1 MDFKDVKAEKI
12 RRLIAI
18 FALIVTVFYLYWRVT
33 ETLNPEARLFSWALW
48 SAELFSAVSTFLFYF
63 AVWRPLTRKSPEP
76 LLNRTVDVFIPT
88 KDESV
93 SVLRKSLLACNDMKY
108 PHRTVLLDDGD
119 RPEVKALCD
128 ELNIDYLARPS
139 HEGAKAGNLNYALE
153 HSTAEFIA
161 VFDADHAPLPHFID
175 RLIGYFRDDKVAF
188 VQAPQEF
195 YNIDSFQH
203 RVDHKKK
210 YIWGEQYLFF
220 SLIQPGRDRW
230 GAAYFVGSCALLR
243 RKALDD
249 VGGFATGS
257 ITEDMLTSIKI
268 HGKGWKSAYHNENLA
283 YGIAAETLLPF
294 HIQRYRWGIGGWQ
307 VFFKANPL
315 FVRGLSLSQR
325 LCYLAGMI
333 YPIEGFQKLIFYATP
348 PIALF
353 TGVLPMR
360 ALDINYI
367 LHFVPYYVIT
377 LFAFNEMGRGYG
389 GNLLL
394 EQFSMGKYA
403 TYIRSLGAFFL
414 RGGRSKFRVTP
425 KGRAGAHSHLLII
438 PQAAVLV
445 VSIIAITWALYEL
458 LLGSRH
464 DDFVVAVNCLWAL
477 YNSGLGLAIIRYDY
491 KKLVQRRKDYRV
503 RDSLPVIYHL
513 ARRKTETGHLA
524 VADNL
529 TKDGLSLLAIGRI
542 PLSEHLDLK
551 IILPRHNLVASA
563 KVVQGKTTKAKGHI
577 ISKVGVKFEEVSI
590 DHQDWLSR
598 YIQESSV
605 SKFMNEYSTRYKTYL
620 ERHFTEQ
627 KRQLKRAYRALAYL
641 PVVVHA
647 EDGDASHAVIKNMS
661 SSGLLLTVRDDILQG
676 EHITVETVIGDEV
689 IAMKGIVV
697 RRVSHDAEEF
707 TEYFLGVKLDESS
720 IENAGRILEIAD
732 RVAKLLYP

>member
-1 MDFKDVKAEKI
+1 MDFKDIKAEKI
-12 RRLIAI
+12 RRLIAV
-18 FALIVTVFYLYWRVT
+18 FALVVTVFYLYWRVT
-33 ETLNPEARLFSWALW
+33 ETLNPEARLFSWTLW
-48 SAELFSAVSTFLFYF
+48 SAELFSAVTTFLFYF
-63 AVWRPLTRKSPEP
+63 TVWKPISRKAPEP
-76 LLNRTVDVFIPT
+76 LLGRTVDVFIPT
-88 KDESV
+88 KNESL
-93 SVLRKSLLACNDMKY
+93 SVLRKTLLACNDMKY

-119 RPEVKALCD
+119 RAEVKVLCE
-128 ELNIDYLARPS
+128 ELNVDYLARPS
-139 HEGAKAGNLNYALE
+139 HDGAKAGNLNYALE
-153 HSTAEFIA
+153 RSTAEFIA

-230 GAAYFVGSCALLR
+230 NAAYFVGSCALLR

-249 VGGFATGS
+249 VKGFATGS

-268 HGKGWKSAYHNENLA
+268 HGKGWKSVYHNENLA

-315 FVRGLSLSQR
+315 FVRGLSFPQR
-325 LCYLAGMI
+325 LCYLASMI

-353 TGVLPMR
+353 TGVLPMQ

-367 LHFVPYYVIT
+367 LHFVPYYVIA
-377 LFAFNEMGRGYG
+377 LFAFNEMGRGFG

-403 TYIRSLGAFFL
+403 TYIHSLGAFFL

-425 KGRAGAHSHLLII
+425 KGRASARPYLLII

-445 VSIIAITWALYEL
+445 VSIFAIAWALYEL

-491 KKLVQRRKDYRV
+491 KKIVQRRSDYRV
-503 RDSLPVIYHL
+503 RDAVPVIYHF
-513 ARRKTETGHLA
+513 AKRKMESGRLA

-529 TKDGLSLLAIGRI
+529 TKSGISLLAVGRI

-551 IILPRHNLVASA
+551 IILPKHNLVASA
-563 KVVQGKTTKAKGHI
+563 RVIQGKTTRANNHV
-577 ISKVGVKFEEVSI
+577 ISRMGLEFDEVSI

-598 YIQESSV
+598 YIQESAV
-605 SKFMNEYSTRYKTYL
+605 TKFMNEYNTRYKTYL
-620 ERHFTEQ
+620 ERQFTEQ
-627 KRQLKRAYRALAYL
+627 KKFTKRAYRALAYL
-641 PVVVHA
+641 PVVIHA
-647 EDGDASHAVIKNMS
+647 EGGDASHAVIKNMS
-661 SSGLLLTVRDDILQG
+661 SSGLLLNVRDDILQG
-676 EHITVETVIGDEV
+676 ERITVDTVIEDEV
-689 IAMKGIVV
+689 ISMKGIVV
-697 RRVSHDAEEF
+697 RRVPHDAEEF

-720 IENAGRILEIAD
+720 ADNAGRLLEIAD
-732 RVAKLLYP
+732 KIADLLYK

>member
-1 MDFKDVKAEKI
+1 
-12 RRLIAI
+12 
-18 FALIVTVFYLYWRVT
+18 
-33 ETLNPEARLFSWALW
+33 
-48 SAELFSAVSTFLFYF
+48 
-63 AVWRPLTRKSPEP
+63 
-76 LLNRTVDVFIPT
+76 
-88 KDESV
+88 
-93 SVLRKSLLACNDMKY
+93 
-108 PHRTVLLDDGD
+108 
-119 RPEVKALCD
+119 
-128 ELNIDYLARPS
+128 
-139 HEGAKAGNLNYALE
+139 
-153 HSTAEFIA
+153 
-161 VFDADHAPLPHFID
+161 
-175 RLIGYFRDDKVAF
+175 
-188 VQAPQEF
+188 
-195 YNIDSFQH
+195 
-203 RVDHKKK
+203 
-210 YIWGEQYLFF
+210 
-220 SLIQPGRDRW
+220 
-230 GAAYFVGSCALLR
+230 
-243 RKALDD
+243 
-249 VGGFATGS
+249 
-257 ITEDMLTSIKI
+257 
-268 HGKGWKSAYHNENLA
+268 
-283 YGIAAETLLPF
+283 
-294 HIQRYRWGIGGWQ
+294 
-307 VFFKANPL
+307 
-315 FVRGLSLSQR
+315 
-325 LCYLAGMI
+325 
-333 YPIEGFQKLIFYATP
+333 
-348 PIALF
+348 
-353 TGVLPMR
+353 MR

-513 ARRKTETGHLA
+513 ARRKTEIGHLA

>member
-1 MDFKDVKAEKI
+1 MDFKDIKAERI
-12 RRLIAI
+12 RRLIAV
-18 FALIVTVFYLYWRVT
+18 FALVVTVFYLYWRVT
-33 ETLNPEARLFSWALW
+33 ETFNPEAQLFSWTLW
-48 SAELFSAVSTFLFYF
+48 SAELYSALSTFLFYF
-63 AVWRPLTRKSPEP
+63 AVWKPITRKPPDP
-76 LLNRTVDVFIPT
+76 LLDRTVDVFVPT
-88 KDESV
+88 KNESV
-93 SVLRKSLLACNDMKY
+93 SVLRKTLLACKDMKY
-108 PHRTVLLDDGD
+108 PHRTVLLDDGN
-119 RPEVKALCD
+119 RPEVEALCD
-128 ELNIDYLARPS
+128 ELKVDYLARPS

-153 HSTAEFIA
+153 RSTAEFIA
-161 VFDADHAPLPHFID
+161 VFDADHAPLPHFIE
-175 RLIGYFRDDKVAF
+175 RLIGYFHDDKVAF

-220 SLIQPGRDRW
+220 SLIQPGRDHW
-230 GAAYFVGSCALLR
+230 NAAYFVGSCALLR
-243 RKALDD
+243 RRALGD

-268 HGKGWKSAYHNENLA
+268 HGKGWKSVYHNENLA

-315 FVRGLSLSQR
+315 FVRGLSVPQR
-325 LCYLAGMI
+325 LCYLASII

-360 ALDINYI
+360 ALDINYV
-367 LHFVPYYVIT
+367 LHFVPYYVIS
-377 LFAFNEMGRGYG
+377 LFAFNEMGRGFG
-389 GNLLL
+389 GNLML

-425 KGRAGAHSHLLII
+425 KGQPSTRSHLLIV

-445 VSIIAITWALYEL
+445 VSIIAIAWALYQL
-458 LLGSRH
+458 LLGERQ

-491 KKLVQRRKDYRV
+491 KKIIQRRSDFRV
-503 RDSLPVIYHL
+503 GDSVPVIYHF
-513 ARRKTETGHLA
+513 ARRKGESERLA

-529 TKDGLSLLAIGRI
+529 TKNGMSLLAIGRI
-542 PLSEHLDLK
+542 PFGEYLDLK
-551 IILPRHNLVASA
+551 IILPKHNLVASA
-563 KVVQGKTTKAKGHI
+563 KVVQGRTTQANGRV
-577 ISKVGVKFEEVSI
+577 ISRMGIEFDEVAI

-598 YIQESSV
+598 YIQESAV
-605 SKFMNEYSTRYKTYL
+605 TKFMNEYTTRYKTFL
-620 ERHFTEQ
+620 ERQFTEH
-627 KRQLKRAYRALAYL
+627 KTYKKRAYRALAYL

-647 EDGDASHAVIKNMS
+647 TAGDASHAVIKNIS
-661 SSGLLLTVRDDILQG
+661 ASGLLLAVRDDILQG
-676 EHITVETVIGDEV
+676 ERITVDTVVEDEV
-689 IAMKGIVV
+689 ITMTGLVV
-697 RRVSHDAEEF
+697 RHVPHEADEF
-707 TEYFLGVKLDESS
+707 TEYFLGVKLDEAYAG
-720 IENAGRILEIAD
+720 NAGRILEIAD
-732 RVAKLLYP
+732 KVADLL